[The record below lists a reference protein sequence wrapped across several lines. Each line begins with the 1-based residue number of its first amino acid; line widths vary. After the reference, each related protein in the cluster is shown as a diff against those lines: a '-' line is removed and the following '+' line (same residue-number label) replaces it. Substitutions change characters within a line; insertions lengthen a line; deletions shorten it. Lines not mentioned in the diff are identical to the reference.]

1 MNKTLKFYTK
11 LLVRR
16 LPAMALLFLI
26 CTGLGLVLAVRL
38 PTTYAT
44 SARLLVEA
52 PQISPDLASSTVTIG
67 ASEEIEI
74 IRQQLMTRAN
84 LIDIANDLNVFA
96 PDDRMAPSEV
106 VEAMRTATNID
117 SQGGGD
123 SRRGPSQPTLVTV
136 SFSARTGQIAAAVVN
151 EYVTRITTANVR
163 NRTGAAEDTLD
174 FFQQEVERLS
184 GELDLRSARI
194 SEYQKANAG
203 ALPDGQNY
211 RLGRQSQLQE
221 RLTGLEREIAGLT
234 DQRGRL
240 VELFESTGSI
250 GPVSDR
256 NMSVEQRRVADLEA
270 EMRQLLAVFSET
282 SPRVTQ
288 VRIRLE
294 QARTAAAATSS
305 TASNE
310 GEDAQ
315 TTLYRLQLNDLDS
328 RIEQLDIQLPN
339 IESELERLE
348 ESIARTPQNAIALE
362 GLQRD
367 YANIRAQYDTAI
379 SRLSQASVGERI
391 ELTARGQR
399 ITLIEAANVPT
410 EPASPNRP
418 FIAIAGVG
426 AGLALA
432 AALFVLLELLNNTVR
447 RPADVQKGLGIVPL
461 ATIPYI
467 ESRTRRLWRRTGQ
480 IAAMLI
486 VLAGVPAALWAI
498 DTYYLPLD
506 LLAQR
511 VLDRIGLA

>member
-1 MNKTLKFYTK
+1 M
-11 LLVRR
+11 
-16 LPAMALLFLI
+16 
-26 CTGLGLVLAVRL
+26 
-38 PTTYAT
+38 
-44 SARLLVEA
+44 
-52 PQISPDLASSTVTIG
+52 
-67 ASEEIEI
+67 
-74 IRQQLMTRAN
+74 
-84 LIDIANDLNVFA
+84 
-96 PDDRMAPSEV
+96 
-106 VEAMRTATNID
+106 
-117 SQGGGD
+117 
-123 SRRGPSQPTLVTV
+123 
-136 SFSARTGQIAAAVVN
+136 
-151 EYVTRITTANVR
+151 TRITTANVQ
-163 NRTGAAEDTLD
+163 NRTGVAEDTLN

-194 SEYQKANAG
+194 TEYQKANAG

-221 RLTGLEREIAGLT
+221 RLTGIEREIAGLT
-234 DQRGRL
+234 DQRARL
-240 VELFESTGSI
+240 VELFETTGSI
-250 GPVSDR
+250 GPVSES
-256 NMSVEQRRVADLEA
+256 NMTPEQRRVADLES

-288 VRIRLE
+288 LRTQLE
-294 QARTAAAATSS
+294 QARAAAAATSS

-310 GEDAQ
+310 GESAQ

-328 RIEQLDIQLPN
+328 RIEQLRVQLPA
-339 IESELERLE
+339 ITSELDRLQE
-348 ESIARTPQNAIALE
+348 AIARTPQNTIALE

-367 YANIRAQYDTAI
+367 YANIRSQYDTAI

-410 EPASPNRP
+410 SPASPNRP
-418 FIAIAGVG
+418 LIAVAGVV

-432 AALFVLLELLNNTVR
+432 GALFVLLELLNNTVR
-447 RPADVQKGLGIVPL
+447 RPVDMQKGLGIVPL

-480 IAAMLI
+480 ITAMLV
-486 VLAGVPAALWAI
+486 VLAGVPAALWAV

>member
-1 MNKTLKFYTK
+1 MTKTLKFYSK

-16 LPAMALLFLI
+16 LPAMALLFLV

-38 PTTYAT
+38 PTTYET

-96 PDDRMAPSEV
+96 PEDRMAPSEV
-106 VEAMRTATNID
+106 VEAMRDATNID
-117 SQGGGD
+117 SQGG
-123 SRRGPSQPTLVTV
+123 SSPRGGGSPTLVTV
-136 SFSARTGQIAAAVVN
+136 GFSARTGQIAAAVVN
-151 EYVTRITTANVR
+151 EYVTRITTANVQ
-163 NRTGAAEDTLD
+163 NRTGVAEDTLD

-194 SEYQKANAG
+194 SEYQKENAG

-221 RLTGLEREIAGLT
+221 RLTGLERETAGLT
-234 DQRGRL
+234 DQRARL
-240 VELFESTGSI
+240 VELFETTGSI
-250 GPVSDR
+250 GAVSES

-282 SPRVTQ
+282 NPRVTQ
-288 VRIRLE
+288 LRTRLE
-294 QARTAAAATSS
+294 QARAAAADTSS
-305 TASNE
+305 TASTE

-339 IESELERLE
+339 IVSELDRLQE
-348 ESIARTPQNAIALE
+348 AIAATPQNTIALE

-367 YANIRAQYDTAI
+367 YANIRSQYDTAI

-410 EPASPNRP
+410 DPASPNRP

-447 RPADVQKGLGIVPL
+447 RPVDVQKGLGIVPL

-467 ESRTRRLWRRTGQ
+467 ESRARRLWRRSGQ

>member
-1 MNKTLKFYTK
+1 MTKTLKFYGR

-16 LPAMALLFLI
+16 LPAMALLFII

-38 PTTYAT
+38 PTTYET

-52 PQISPDLASSTVTIG
+52 PQIDPNLASSTVQIS
-67 ASEEIEI
+67 ASEGIEV
-74 IRQQLMTRAN
+74 IRQQLQTRAN
-84 LIDIANDLNVFA
+84 LIDIANDMNVFA
-96 PDDRMAPSEV
+96 PDDRMAPNEV
-106 VEAMRTATNID
+106 VEEMRASTNI
-117 SQGGGD
+117 SQGGGG
-123 SRRGPSQPTLVTV
+123 SGQPILLTV
-136 SFSARTGQIAAAVVN
+136 GFRARTAQIAAAVVN

-163 NRTGAAEDTLD
+163 NRTGVAEDTLD
-174 FFQQEVERLS
+174 FFQQEVDRLS
-184 GELDLRSARI
+184 NELDLRSTRI
-194 SEYQKANAG
+194 SEFQKENAS

-211 RLGRQSQLQE
+211 RLNRQSLLQE
-221 RLTGLEREIAGLT
+221 RLAGLEREISGLT
-234 DQRGRL
+234 DQRERL
-240 VELFESTGSI
+240 VEIFETTGSV

-256 NMSVEQRRVADLEA
+256 NMSAEQRRVADLEA
-270 EMRQLLAVFSET
+270 EMRQLLAVYSET
-282 SPRVTQ
+282 NPRVTQ
-288 VRIRLE
+288 LRLRLE
-294 QARTAAAATSS
+294 QARAAAAATSS
-305 TASNE
+305 TASDE

-315 TTLYRLQLNDLDS
+315 TTLYRLQLADLDS
-328 RIEQLDIQLPN
+328 RIEQLEIQLPN
-339 IESELERLE
+339 IEGELERLQDA
-348 ESIARTPQNAIALE
+348 IARTPQNAIALE

-367 YANIRAQYDTAI
+367 YANIRNQYDTAV

-418 FIAIAGVG
+418 LVAAAGVA

-432 AALFVLLELLNNTVR
+432 AGLFVLLELLNSSVR
-447 RPADVQKGLGIVPL
+447 RPVDMQKSLGIVPL

-467 ESRTRRLWRRTGQ
+467 ESRARRLWRRTGQ
-480 IAAMLI
+480 ITAILI
-486 VLAGVPAALWAI
+486 VVAGVPVGLWAI